1 MGKGNKPKA
10 PEVNYNTALVEAK
23 KPSPQEEALGKASL
37 KTLEWADRG
46 DFRNPREGGLFV
58 NYADPAILHRNR
70 ELQSNAGGQGIF
82 ALGTP
87 DPNYL
92 ATVRE
97 NQLAENEVMDAAQY
111 ESDIREGIANAA
123 GYAGDTARM
132 DQSRK
137 MNILG
142 TTAGIY
148 SQDKNKPK
156 WWEYLVGGAT
166 SAFAGAGTKVI

>member
-23 KPSPQEEALGKASL
+23 KPSPQEEALAKASM

-70 ELQSNAGGQGIF
+70 ELQSNAGAQGIY

-87 DPNYL
+87 DPNQL
-92 ATVRE
+92 ASVKQ
-97 NQLAENEVMDAAQY
+97 NQLAENEMMDAAQY
-111 ESDIREGIANAA
+111 ESDIKEGVERAA

-132 DQSRK
+132 DQARR
-137 MNILG
+137 MGVLG

-148 SQDKNKPK
+148 QNEKDKPK
-156 WWEYLVGGAT
+156 WWQYLISGAST
-166 SAFAGAGTKVI
+166 AAQTGLAAV